1 MSLPCRCETSHQELK
16 HLRYRN
22 KKELQAGIHGWRVS
36 PLWAALRERC
46 GGEGGVPPTAER
58 CKAVGER
65 HCDITSA
72 KAREKARR
80 RPWQAALGIFGWRE
94 CSFSHTLCKDTV
106 PPVEHIRRSWLC
118 ADTGRVS
125 SETLAHAQESLRS
138 RGSDGIS
145 ASVYFCGQEVMFSS
159 FRATAHV
166 HCRATLP
173 QTSLPHIYF

>member
-1 MSLPCRCETSHQELK
+1 MWNISSRTEAFEIQKQEGA
-16 HLRYRN
+16 
-22 KKELQAGIHGWRVS
+22 AGRDSRLESESTVGCTQGEVWWHT
-36 PLWAALRERC
+36 
-46 GGEGGVPPTAER
+46 GEGGVPPTAER

-145 ASVYFCGQEVMFSS
+145 ASVYFCGQEVTISS